1 MNSSSFTK
9 GPSRHWL
16 VFSCSV
22 LLFGLF
28 LFLYLFR
35 EYERAEIREQEQLL
49 RKAEI
54 ISKNTIWNLE
64 SLNKLLLSLQKDP
77 ALLANDPGYN
87 QRFEDLAN
95 AMPGVRTILRL
106 DAQGITRL
114 SNRSE
119 LLEKCFT
126 DRDYFKI
133 PLQHANEDQL
143 YVSPPFKTSLNTYVI
158 NLSRTLRNPDDSFA
172 GVIAASLDPDY
183 FSTLLQSVLYAPDM
197 HSALAHWDGLLFL
210 MEPGHKEF
218 IGKNLAVPG
227 SFFSRHRASGK
238 QQTVH
243 TGIVYATGRN
253 QMMAQITIHPQ
264 NLKMNKPIVVAVSR
278 DLAVVYASWKSEAA
292 ILGSLFLLCATA
304 SGIVLHFYYKR
315 HEEFARQKAASD
327 ESIRKLSKELD
338 RFFSMALD
346 MLCIADQEGHFIRLN
361 RSWEESLGYSLD
373 ELTGKQFLEFV
384 HPDDIPATLA
394 AMSELTEEKQVLNF
408 INRYR
413 CKDGSYRWIEWRS
426 TPYANL
432 IYAAARD
439 ITKRKNAE
447 AALEESERFMRVLT
461 DIIPGMVGY
470 WDKDLYNRFA
480 NVAYLEWFGKTAEQM
495 HGIHIRDM
503 MGDELF
509 VKNEPYMRA
518 ALNGERQRFE
528 RTLTKADGSTGY
540 TWAHYIPDIANGQ
553 VRGFFVLV
561 SDITE
566 LKLTQLQLEQ
576 RTKEA
581 EAANQAKSEFLANMS
596 HEIRTPMNA
605 ILGLTRLVLETELDP
620 HQRDFLL
627 KVYSSSQALMEIL
640 NDILDYS
647 KIEAG
652 RIEIEQIP
660 ISVEEVIRNT
670 IGLFRAK
677 IEEKGLATT
686 VELAPSLPPV
696 LQGDPMRLSQVLNNL
711 VGNAVKFTENGEIRI
726 KVEQIQEDSRTVTIC
741 FSVQDTGIGLDKDE
755 SERLFQ
761 AFTQADSTISR
772 KYGGTGLGLTI
783 CQRLVG
789 LMGGSISVS
798 SSKGI
803 GSTFSFSIQMD
814 KVPPGTV
821 AKKLHPFAEG
831 GITTADPLTASYR
844 KKLEL
849 SRLRVLLVEDN
860 RINQEVAAEILR
872 QYGAEVTLADH
883 GAAALDL
890 LTSPDFDVVL
900 MDLHMP
906 VMDGFEATR
915 KIRERYD
922 SATLPIIAM
931 TAAVMPDDRERC
943 AAAGMVDFIAKPIN
957 PVELISVL
965 QRFQKTD
972 SLFSIQGKPTGAPP
986 DQNNALPDLPG
997 FDTATALRRMSG
1009 HTQLLNSMLKAF
1021 IAEHGQSA
1029 NELKILLNEGK
1040 TENAQHLVHNIK
1052 GVSGT
1057 VGAMQL
1063 MKAAAALEQQLY
1075 AVTDPAAD
1083 LELFT
1088 HELELALSAINR
1100 YLLTQEQIPTDA
1112 GTGHA
1117 PVEQEKLI
1125 PLLQELT
1132 TYLQEQEL
1140 APEQLLQ
1147 QIKKLSDN
1155 TDTPLLQKLLYQ
1167 LDHFDHAGALETVN
1181 QLIAGQTDKTRS
1193 P

>member
-1 MNSSSFTK
+1 
-9 GPSRHWL
+9 
-16 VFSCSV
+16 
-22 LLFGLF
+22 
-28 LFLYLFR
+28 
-35 EYERAEIREQEQLL
+35 
-49 RKAEI
+49 
-54 ISKNTIWNLE
+54 
-64 SLNKLLLSLQKDP
+64 
-77 ALLANDPGYN
+77 
-87 QRFEDLAN
+87 
-95 AMPGVRTILRL
+95 
-106 DAQGITRL
+106 
-114 SNRSE
+114 
-119 LLEKCFT
+119 
-126 DRDYFKI
+126 
-133 PLQHANEDQL
+133 
-143 YVSPPFKTSLNTYVI
+143 
-158 NLSRTLRNPDDSFA
+158 
-172 GVIAASLDPDY
+172 
-183 FSTLLQSVLYAPDM
+183 
-197 HSALAHWDGLLFL
+197 
-210 MEPGHKEF
+210 
-218 IGKNLAVPG
+218 
-227 SFFSRHRASGK
+227 
-238 QQTVH
+238 
-243 TGIVYATGRN
+243 
-253 QMMAQITIHPQ
+253 
-264 NLKMNKPIVVAVSR
+264 
-278 DLAVVYASWKSEAA
+278 
-292 ILGSLFLLCATA
+292 
-304 SGIVLHFYYKR
+304 
-315 HEEFARQKAASD
+315 
-327 ESIRKLSKELD
+327 
-338 RFFSMALD
+338 
-346 MLCIADQEGHFIRLN
+346 
-361 RSWEESLGYSLD
+361 
-373 ELTGKQFLEFV
+373 
-384 HPDDIPATLA
+384 
-394 AMSELTEEKQVLNF
+394 
-408 INRYR
+408 
-413 CKDGSYRWIEWRS
+413 
-426 TPYANL
+426 
-432 IYAAARD
+432 
-439 ITKRKNAE
+439 
-447 AALEESERFMRVLT
+447 MRVLT

-480 NVAYLEWFGKTAEQM
+480 NISYLEWFGKTAEQM

-509 VKNEPYMRA
+509 AKNEPYMRA
-518 ALNGERQRFE
+518 ALNGEPQRFE
-528 RTLTKADGSTGY
+528 RTLTKADGSIGY

-553 VRGFFVLV
+553 VRGFFVLI

-581 EAANQAKSEFLANMS
+581 ETANQAKSEFLANMS

-627 KVYSSSQALMEIL
+627 KVYSASQSLMEIL

-652 RIEIEQIP
+652 RIEIEQLP

-670 IGLFRAK
+670 LGLFRAK

-726 KVEQIQEDSRTVTIC
+726 RVEQLQEDSRTVTLC

-821 AKKLHPFAEG
+821 AKKLHPFTEG

-943 AAAGMVDFIAKPIN
+943 ATAGMVDFIAKPIN

-965 QRFQKTD
+965 KRFQKTD
-972 SLFSIQGKPTGAPP
+972 SPVSIQDKLTGASP
-986 DQNNALPDLPG
+986 DQNNDLPDLPG
-997 FDTATALRRMSG
+997 FDTATALRRMGG
-1009 HTQLLNSMLKAF
+1009 HTQL
-1021 IAEHGQSA
+1021 
-1029 NELKILLNEGK
+1029 
-1040 TENAQHLVHNIK
+1040 
-1052 GVSGT
+1052 
-1057 VGAMQL
+1057 
-1063 MKAAAALEQQLY
+1063 
-1075 AVTDPAAD
+1075 
-1083 LELFT
+1083 
-1088 HELELALSAINR
+1088 
-1100 YLLTQEQIPTDA
+1100 
-1112 GTGHA
+1112 
-1117 PVEQEKLI
+1117 
-1125 PLLQELT
+1125 
-1132 TYLQEQEL
+1132 
-1140 APEQLLQ
+1140 
-1147 QIKKLSDN
+1147 
-1155 TDTPLLQKLLYQ
+1155 
-1167 LDHFDHAGALETVN
+1167 
-1181 QLIAGQTDKTRS
+1181 
-1193 P
+1193 